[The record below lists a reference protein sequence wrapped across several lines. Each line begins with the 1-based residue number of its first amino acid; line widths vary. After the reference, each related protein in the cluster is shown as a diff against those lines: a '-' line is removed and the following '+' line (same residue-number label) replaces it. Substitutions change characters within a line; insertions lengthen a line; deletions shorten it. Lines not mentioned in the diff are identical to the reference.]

1 MCHGELRRLVSREQ
15 DGTAFL
21 VSCRF
26 GHLHLQIILV
36 VVVTLEEILYAVA
49 SQLCFTLFD
58 RLRIFPL
65 LIVHVILVKV
75 VHVDVW
81 HVL

>member
-1 MCHGELRRLVSREQ
+1 MATLVLSWLR
-15 DGTAFL
+15 DIM
-21 VSCRF
+21 
-26 GHLHLQIILV
+26 LHIILV